1 MLDIERERENDFI
14 EFCNMV
20 DTTDTSK
27 VAKSPE
33 REREKERISIRKWEK
48 RTKKKILF
56 KSQFCFVVDDDDD
69 DQSVNS
75 GVIIWPF

>member
-1 MLDIERERENDFI
+1 MLDIERERENNFI

-33 REREKERISIRKWEK
+33 RERENIDSKMGK
-48 RTKKKILF
+48 TNQKKILF
-56 KSQFCFVVDDDDD
+56 KSQFC
-69 DQSVNS
+69 
-75 GVIIWPF
+75 